1 MPARF
6 SPRILVL
13 IGSLLLFL
21 SGCTGA
27 LVNDGARLQPEQQSA
42 SLEEELLGAGP
53 EDPYETTNRDLLDN
67 NLWTYDHIVGPVVEA
82 YRWAVPEALR
92 AGISNAID
100 NLSQP
105 RIFVN
110 DLLQGEWERA
120 ADSFAR
126 FAFNSTIGFAGLF
139 DRASQMSIPRH
150 DEDFGQTLAVYG
162 VEPGP
167 YLVLPLL
174 GPTTPRDA
182 LGRLVDMAL
191 DPANYFPIT
200 AAALANLSG
209 STVDRFSR
217 NPERLAE
224 LRETSLD
231 FYATLRGAY
240 LQNRAFEI
248 GNGVEPVETAE
259 TADAWAEALGE
270 DLEEAD
276 IEPSSGG
283 PAPALSRSVFP
294 LAGL

>member
-1 MPARF
+1 MRATGLHWRAL
-6 SPRILVL
+6 LVGGL
-13 IGSLLLFL
+13 TLLL
-21 SGCTGA
+21 GA
-27 LVNDGARLQPEQQSA
+27 CAGDKLHQGAELAAEQQSA
-42 SLEEELLGAGP
+42 SLEEELFGGGP
-53 EDPYETTNRDLLDN
+53 DDPYEDTNRDMLDR
-67 NLWTYDHIVGPVVEA
+67 NLWTYDQIVEPVVRA
-82 YRWAVPEALR
+82 YRWALPEAVRNGL
-92 AGISNAID
+92 SNAID

-126 FAFNSTIGFAGLF
+126 FAFNTTIGFVGLF
-139 DRASQMSIPRH
+139 DRASQMGIPRH

-174 GPTTPRDA
+174 GPSTPRDA
-182 LGRLVDMAL
+182 IGRLVDMAL

-200 AAALANLSG
+200 AAAAANLTG

-217 NPERLAE
+217 DPERLAE
-224 LRETSLD
+224 IRETSLD

-240 LQNRAFEI
+240 LQNRSFEI
-248 GNGVEPVETAE
+248 GNGTEAPETAE
-259 TADAWAEALGE
+259 NADAWAEALSE
-270 DLEEAD
+270 DFEEAD
-276 IEPSSGG
+276 IEPSAGDTTM
-283 PAPALSRSVFP
+283 PLSRSAFP